1 MAAFFVQNARQA
13 CPEAGFRN
21 FIVFLTDMAPLAE
34 AIQYRTLDKKLW
46 KQ

>member
-21 FIVFLTDMAPLAE
+21 FIVFLTDMAPPAPPAQSE
-34 AIQYRTLDKKLW
+34 FHRKS
-46 KQ
+46 